1 MARVIRLKNDK
12 EYVRSLIS
20 LVSNG
25 KLTIEKQIEKEGR
38 LLIRNVLIE
47 TPPQSGGALTGAK
60 ARQAGER
67 TVSAQIRRV
76 ISGVDV
82 RTARKMVSSPK
93 KGEKSSLTMKDLERH
108 HKRARKNGKIVGK
121 KRTGKKL
128 LFTSK
133 KMLNDY
139 IKARKKKV
147 GALAAGWNAA
157 AKKFGLKGRYW
168 PAWVKRHNMP
178 SSADFKLGN
187 GFIKIK
193 FVNAVRFAGN
203 VGVMGKALDRAL
215 YRQTRNND
223 KIMNNWK
230 KTAARQGFRVR

>member
-1 MARVIRLKNDK
+1 MARVIRLKYDK

-25 KLTIEKQIEKEGR
+25 KLTIEKQMEKQGR

-108 HKRARKNGKIVGK
+108 HK
-121 KRTGKKL
+121 
-128 LFTSK
+128 
-133 KMLNDY
+133 
-139 IKARKKKV
+139 
-147 GALAAGWNAA
+147 
-157 AKKFGLKGRYW
+157 
-168 PAWVKRHNMP
+168 
-178 SSADFKLGN
+178 
-187 GFIKIK
+187 
-193 FVNAVRFAGN
+193 
-203 VGVMGKALDRAL
+203 
-215 YRQTRNND
+215 
-223 KIMNNWK
+223 
-230 KTAARQGFRVR
+230 